1 MTGFI
6 EGITVCEVDL
16 VLSYQQK
23 KIERNI
29 YWTSKTCF
37 NLKNFES
44 PCWVND
50 LIIWKKKGESEKDV
64 SGDSR
69 RLLFFVYILDYD
81 YMYYMCDKNVLLR
94 LDTRSDWSSLR
105 DQQNLRILIL

>member
-1 MTGFI
+1 M
-6 EGITVCEVDL
+6 
-16 VLSYQQK
+16 
-23 KIERNI
+23 
-29 YWTSKTCF
+29 
-37 NLKNFES
+37 KNFES
-44 PCWVND
+44 PCWAND
-50 LIIWKKKGESEKDV
+50 PIIWKKKGESEKDV